1 VIEYKRNLTS
11 FDRWPTPILRNILSN
26 FTKKLPFFAATL
38 LSLIR
43 ELLREDRSHLL
54 SEPSFPS
61 KDTSTFLS
69 TNSFVFIT
77 FGDSSLKQLD
87 VAQKLPILWLSPKK
101 VCIVLLF
108 MRIDSEEPN
117 LTLVVVRG

>member
-1 VIEYKRNLTS
+1 M
-11 FDRWPTPILRNILSN
+11 LRNILSN

-87 VAQKLPILWLSPKK
+87 IVVVEPQK
-101 VCIVLLF
+101 VCIILLF